1 MVATLIFHER
11 AMNRKSTA
19 QTITCTVVVPRH
31 LHGMIKQLA
40 GAEQRAWSRQALVL
54 LQEALKHR
62 EAA

>member
-1 MVATLIFHER
+1 
-11 AMNRKSTA
+11 MNRKSTA